1 MASRRLGDGPINI
14 PANATVIE
22 FKRTDG
28 NSRSWPANTT
38 RAVDGD
44 GQVNYMRYLDLDA
57 PTSVKWRLQVA
68 RAVALDKGMPGNM
81 IQYAFA

>member
-38 RAVDGD
+38 RAADGD